1 MTQTRLA
8 GIGAFVIGGVLLFA
22 IGLFL
27 IGERRMLF
35 EQKFTVQ
42 TEFRRVSGLQ
52 VGAPVKVSGMPAGSV
67 DAIVVPGR
75 PAEKFRV
82 RFTVREDLH
91 GLVRTDSVAS
101 IQTEGLVGGTFLF
114 VSPGSDAAPRLASGG
129 IIQGREPFD
138 MANLLQQMSD
148 TVRMVNGTIASL
160 RGDIES
166 AVASVADTAAQ
177 ANTLLAEVSDDV
189 AAISESGRRV
199 AADSQAIVEGL
210 QQGRGT
216 VGRLLKDDEL
226 YTRLAGIARQ
236 AEETV
241 GEARRAVQQTREV
254 IEEFRGKDGLA
265 QGMAAD
271 LRDALQHA
279 RATLANMEE
288 NTRALKRSFFFR
300 GYFKDRGYY
309 DLDTLSPV
317 EYRQGV
323 LEGDRRR
330 ALRIWLRAGVLFA
343 SRPDGTEA
351 LTAEGRVRVESAMAH
366 FLQYGSDP
374 PLVVEGYA
382 TAGSREL
389 TYLQSQARAALV
401 RDYIVSRFAVAW
413 SRTAVMPLGERAKD
427 SPGGQTWDG
436 VALALFVDREA
447 LDGASAGATAAP
459 RERSLPV
466 PGDPPATP
474 GNGALLV
481 VRCLR
486 SFRLQA
492 EATSTSSTDARD
504 PVGCRRDAPDRARQ
518 PAPRR

>member
-8 GIGAFVIGGVLLFA
+8 GIGAFVIGGALLFA

-35 EQKFTVQ
+35 EQKFTAQ
-42 TEFRRVSGLQ
+42 TEFARVSGLQ

-67 DAIVVPGR
+67 DAIVVPSR

-91 GLVRTDSVAS
+91 ALVRTDSIAT
-101 IQTEGLVGGTFLF
+101 IQTEGLVGGTFLQ
-114 VSPGSDAAPRLASGG
+114 VSAGSDAAPRLAAGG

-138 MANLLQQMSD
+138 MADLLHQMSD
-148 TVRMVNGTIASL
+148 TIRMVNDTISSL
-160 RGDIES
+160 RSDIES
-166 AVASVADTAAQ
+166 AVASVADTASQ
-177 ANTLLAEVSDDV
+177 ANALLAEVSDDV

-199 AADSQAIVEGL
+199 MADSQAIVEGL

-226 YTRLAGIARQ
+226 YTRVTGMARQ

-241 GEARRAVQQTREV
+241 GEARQAVQQAREA
-254 IEEFRGKDGLA
+254 IEEFRGKGGPA

-271 LRDALQHA
+271 LRETLQHA
-279 RATLANMEE
+279 RATLAHMEE

-317 EYRQGV
+317 EYRKGV

-343 SRPDGTEA
+343 SRPDGTEQ
-351 LTAEGRVRVESAMAH
+351 LTPDGRVRLESAMAH
-366 FLQYGSDP
+366 FLQYGPDA
-374 PLVVEGYA
+374 PLIVEAYA
-382 TAGSREL
+382 AAGSREL
-389 TYLQSQARAALV
+389 RYLQAQSRGALV
-401 RDYIVSRFAVAW
+401 RDYLVSRFDIPW
-413 SRTAVMPLGERAKD
+413 NRTAVMPLGDRATD
-427 SPGGQTWDG
+427 SPDGQTWDG
-436 VALALFVDREA
+436 IALALFVDREA
-447 LDGASAGATAAP
+447 LRAGEAAGTGATAV
-459 RERSLPV
+459 RERSQPV
-466 PGDPPATP
+466 PGDPPTTP
-474 GNGALLV
+474 
-481 VRCLR
+481 
-486 SFRLQA
+486 
-492 EATSTSSTDARD
+492 
-504 PVGCRRDAPDRARQ
+504 RRDV
-518 PAPRR
+518 PRPE